1 VADLKLAISE
11 AAAVAV
17 GDDPDETLRFDFA
30 LADDRLVL
38 DLTGPDGAGVA
49 TSPEERE
56 LSRAIVEATVDEC
69 DFGDGEIRLVKYLD
83 GPAG

>member
-1 VADLKLAISE
+1 
-11 AAAVAV
+11 
-17 GDDPDETLRFDFA
+17 
-30 LADDRLVL
+30 VL
-38 DLTGPDGAGVA
+38 DLTGPDGAGAA
-49 TSPEERE
+49 TSLEERE